1 MEESEK
7 GIKLATCRKLPFFLI
22 YLECGHSTH
31 SLKMLPLMGEVEE
44 SSKGAAAWA
53 AKGNGIVHLESDL
66 CAANKFTQHF
76 GPN

>member
-1 MEESEK
+1 
-7 GIKLATCRKLPFFLI
+7 
-22 YLECGHSTH
+22 
-31 SLKMLPLMGEVEE
+31 MGEVAE
-44 SSKGAAAWA
+44 SSNRAAARAAARA